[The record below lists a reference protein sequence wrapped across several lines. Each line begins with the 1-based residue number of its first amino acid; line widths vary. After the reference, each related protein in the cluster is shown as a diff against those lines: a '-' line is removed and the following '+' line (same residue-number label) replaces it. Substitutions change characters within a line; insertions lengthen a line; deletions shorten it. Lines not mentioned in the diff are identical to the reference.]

1 MYISFRKKINSSV
14 IGYTSR
20 KHNHPMNPDP
30 LPYFVHRIRRVG
42 HDKAKEL
49 ARGLQG
55 ELSYKKA
62 RRILKNHDLTIE
74 RKEFYNLTR
83 KEATKKLKPQEEL
96 ALHLACLDQ
105 EYFRVRVHDAYTLND
120 AGTNQLF
127 KLN

>member
-1 MYISFRKKINSSV
+1 
-14 IGYTSR
+14 
-20 KHNHPMNPDP
+20 MNPDP
-30 LPYFVHRIRRVG
+30 FPYFVHRSRRVG
-42 HDKAKEL
+42 HDKA

-62 RRILKNHDLTIE
+62 QRILKNHDLTIE

-105 EYFRVRVHDAYTLND
+105 ECFRVWVHDTYTLND

>member
-1 MYISFRKKINSSV
+1 
-14 IGYTSR
+14 
-20 KHNHPMNPDP
+20 MNPDP
-30 LPYFVHRIRRVG
+30 FPYFVHRSRRVG

-62 RRILKNHDLTIE
+62 QRILKNHDLTIE

-83 KEATKKLKPQEEL
+83 KEATKKLKLQEEL

-105 EYFRVRVHDAYTLND
+105 EYFCVRVHDTDTLND